1 MNDILAMGG
10 LPTQR
15 RSPRQIQNKAAS
27 MIATPTAGQSIDND
41 SGDAWLVHSVTR
53 TLASTVVRLSP
64 LRRDAGP
71 AGGERRFELSLSDFR
86 IFCTFSGIR
95 DRSGAPGT
103 NGPPGDIGSARGLT
117 EATLTGAQIDAHDG

>member
-1 MNDILAMGG
+1 MRFRA
-10 LPTQR
+10 R
-15 RSPRQIQNKAAS
+15 RIQDKAAT

-71 AGGERRFELSLSDFR
+71 ASGEGRFDISLSDFR

-95 DRSGAPGT
+95 ECGAIPGA
-103 NGPPGDIGSARGLT
+103 NGATGDIGSARGLT
-117 EATLTGAQIDAHDG
+117 EAAPAGAHTEAHDG